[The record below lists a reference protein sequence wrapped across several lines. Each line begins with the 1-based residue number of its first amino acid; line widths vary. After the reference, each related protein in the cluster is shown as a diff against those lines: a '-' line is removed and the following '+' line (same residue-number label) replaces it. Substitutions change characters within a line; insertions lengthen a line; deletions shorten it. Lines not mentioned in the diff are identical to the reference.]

1 MNQEVSLDC
10 ERLLRDEMRA
20 MKKYVTAEA
29 QVDTQIRGGGPGA
42 LASAEP
48 RHKANAA
55 EALLR
60 EAQRKNEQHAK
71 AHCSR

>member
-1 MNQEVSLDC
+1 MNQEVCPDC
-10 ERLLRDEMRA
+10 QRLLRDEIRA
-20 MKKYVTAEA
+20 MKEFVTAEA
-29 QVDTQIRGGGPGA
+29 QMDTQIRGGDPGGF
-42 LASAEP
+42 ASAEP